1 MIKLTLNSILIYF
14 ISFFRIPKV
23 VHKLVTLQSMLLWGG
38 DMDSHKIAW
47 VSWYTTSLS
56 KEKGGLGIKDLT
68 TFYQAL
74 LGKWK

>member
-1 MIKLTLNSILIYF
+1 
-14 ISFFRIPKV
+14 
-23 VHKLVTLQSMLLWGG
+23 MLLWGG